1 MMAAIDDGYLVGK
14 ATRVFGKCIYIFLNV
29 IIGGCVYSTMYN
41 LLNYPA
47 GVLPVTKV
55 TEQDIKDMAN
65 YPNKTKFEKNIK
77 KVKSMKRFRSI

>member
-1 MMAAIDDGYLVGK
+1 
-14 ATRVFGKCIYIFLNV
+14 
-29 IIGGCVYSTMYN
+29 MYN